1 LAAWRALKVAALNLP
16 HTQGTITA
24 RLCDARLAHTQA
36 SAPPTLVITSPPY
49 INVFNYHQNHRALL
63 EAVGW
68 DMLRV
73 AGSEFGSNRK
83 NRGNRFKTV
92 LQYALDMEQALRG
105 FWQLLQADGRMI
117 LVIGRESNVRSSPF
131 YNGLLVE
138 NLLTGIGGF
147 TQESKHE
154 RQFLN
159 KFGTSIVGYH
169 RIPA

>member
-1 LAAWRALKVAALNLP
+1 
-16 HTQGTITA
+16 
-24 RLCDARLAHTQA
+24 
-36 SAPPTLVITSPPY
+36 
-49 INVFNYHQNHRALL
+49 
-63 EAVGW
+63 
-68 DMLRV
+68 MLRV